1 MPQASVHGL
10 KQNMENPQKSTLGKK
25 NYDNFEKKIFMEN
38 ASKMIEWKH
47 RHVTYQI
54 EANDETN
61 TMRVI

>member
-1 MPQASVHGL
+1 
-10 KQNMENPQKSTLGKK
+10 MENPQKSTLGKK